1 MIKRF
6 DDFNQEP
13 KKLKGSAGVA
23 ILWNKMILLIH
34 PTNSSWQKR
43 TLGIPKGGID
53 PGESTLDA
61 ALRETLE
68 ETGIKLRADQLDPSP
83 ETVDIYR
90 KEKLVGTLVYYVC
103 RIQDPSEIGLTGS
116 IVPKSQLQLEE
127 VDWAGFMEIDEAYEK
142 IANSQLIILD
152 RARG

>member
-13 KKLKGSAGVA
+13 KKIKGSAGVA
-23 ILWNKMILLIH
+23 ILWDKKILLIH
-34 PTNSSWQKR
+34 PTNASWQKR
-43 TLGIPKGGID
+43 SLGIPKGGLN
-53 PGESTLDA
+53 PGESTLEA

-68 ETGIKLRADQLDPSP
+68 ETGISIREDQLDPSP
-83 ETVDIYR
+83 ETVEIYR

-103 RIQDPSEIGLTGS
+103 RIQDPSEIGLDGPV
-116 IVPKSQLQLEE
+116 VPKNQLQLEE
-127 VDWAGFMEIDEAYEK
+127 VDWAGFMDIDEAYEK
-142 IANSQLIILD
+142 ITNYQLIILD

>member
-1 MIKRF
+1 
-6 DDFNQEP
+6 
-13 KKLKGSAGVA
+13 
-23 ILWNKMILLIH
+23 MILLIH

-103 RIQDPSEIGLTGS
+103 RIQDPSEIGLTSS
-116 IVPKSQLQLEE
+116 IVPESQLQLEE

-142 IANSQLIILD
+142 IANSQLIIL
-152 RARG
+152 AVS